1 MLSKL
6 IMRMNR
12 LFTIAMAF
20 ALISFN
26 GFGQKV
32 KAYEIYNSK
41 GKKVSYEKMVK
52 SLNEGEFVFFGE
64 YHDNPISHWLQVE
77 VLEDLYQKHGKS
89 LVLAFEMFEQDQQDL
104 LDSYVSGSME
114 AKQFEDSCRLWPN
127 YKTDYKP
134 LVDFAKE
141 NQLKCVAS
149 NIPRRYAS
157 LLFKK
162 GREALDSLSAEEKSW
177 IAPLDFVVD
186 TTLSQ
191 YAALQEMSMHG
202 MGDFTSAQAIKDATM
217 AHFSLKNMKEGDIL
231 YHVNGAYHSDYHQ
244 SIIWYIQQEK
254 PDAKV
259 ISITT
264 VSQAD
269 VNKLEEDNK
278 GRADFIICVDENMT
292 STH

>member
-1 MLSKL
+1 
-6 IMRMNR
+6 MNR
-12 LFTIAMAF
+12 VLILSTILL
-20 ALISFN
+20 ALSFS
-26 GFGQKV
+26 GLAQKV
-32 KAYEIYNSK
+32 KGYEIYNSK
-41 GKKVSYEKMVK
+41 GKKVCYEKMMK

-64 YHDNPISHWLQVE
+64 YHDNPISHWLQYE
-77 VLEDLYQKHGKS
+77 VLNDLHETHGS
-89 LVLAFEMFEQDQQDL
+89 NLVLAFEMFEQDQQDL
-104 LDSYVSGSME
+104 LDDYVSGNLD
-114 AKQFEDSCRLWPN
+114 AKLFEDSCRLWPN

-134 LVDFAKE
+134 LVDYAKE

-162 GREALDSLSAEEKSW
+162 GRPALDSLSAKEKSW

-191 YAALQEMSMHG
+191 YAKLQEMAMHG
-202 MGDFTSAQAIKDATM
+202 MGSFTEAQAIKDATM
-217 AHFSLKNMKEGDIL
+217 AHFSLKNMKENSVL

-244 SIIWYIQQEK
+244 SIIWYILQEK

-259 ISITT
+259 VSITT

-269 VNKLEEDNK
+269 VNKLDEENK
-278 GRADFIICVDENMT
+278 GRADFIICVNENMT